1 MIIPETFRKYLN
13 PREYMYW
20 NRMYEM
26 QQMKKR
32 TSNII
37 RSLNDKTIDLIYV
50 ALVLEKKNKLK
61 KNPPLPMCT
70 KYISI
75 AKKPKPEATSSLGD
89 IPTWKKNLERARS
102 TPCKQ
107 IRADQGFD
115 KADFCL
121 TVFFTVCCVYSLFI
135 LPASGY
141 MYLFASRLDYLASD
155 VLVVCFR
162 LPWFLFILSLTYP
175 KHGRSS
181 LWLLLRAVPLS

>member
-1 MIIPETFRKYLN
+1 
-13 PREYMYW
+13 
-20 NRMYEM
+20 M
-26 QQMKKR
+26 QQMKKKR

-50 ALVLEKKNKLK
+50 ALVLEKKTKLK
-61 KNPPLPMCT
+61 KPPPLPMCT
-70 KYISI
+70 KYIST

-89 IPTWKKNLERARS
+89 IPTWKKILKRARS

-115 KADFCL
+115 KAGFCL

-135 LPASGY
+135 LPASG
-141 MYLFASRLDYLASD
+141 YLFASRLDYLASD

-162 LPWFLFILSLTYP
+162 LPWFLFILSSTYP
-175 KHGRSS
+175 KHERSS